1 MTLNNKKPTVFFIG
15 SPVWDTTMFAG
26 HEVAHVKTVNHYVWG
41 SDNVRT
47 SSVLKKNSDG
57 SFETMNTIY
66 VPYTEKEE
74 NES

>member
-1 MTLNNKKPTVFFIG
+1 MNNEKPTVFFIG
-15 SPVWDTTMFAG
+15 EPVWDTEMFKG
-26 HEVAHVKTVNHYVWG
+26 HEVAHVRTLNHYVWG
-41 SDNVRT
+41 NDKVRT
-47 SSVLKKNSDG
+47 SSVLKKNDDG

>member
-15 SPVWDTTMFAG
+15 SPVWDTAMFKG

-47 SSVLKKNSDG
+47 SSVLKKNADG